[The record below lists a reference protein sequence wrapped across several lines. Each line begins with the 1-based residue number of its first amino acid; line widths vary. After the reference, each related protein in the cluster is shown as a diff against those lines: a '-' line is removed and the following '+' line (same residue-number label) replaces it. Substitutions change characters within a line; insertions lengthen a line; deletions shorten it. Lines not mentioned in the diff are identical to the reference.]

1 MSEAHPLDEIRKLEP
16 AALKVTLSDGSE
28 RPVAVPKIRNRWQ
41 RVYQTMDALP
51 WVRVEALDKNG
62 AILGVV
68 EDDEADE
75 LAAEVGAGD
84 PLDGMARMARIM
96 LEVMRSTQRETR
108 QMFEAQMRGNAE
120 LVEALI
126 TSMRSIA
133 SSYETSMQV
142 ERATRV
148 AESAQGGNPEIMHML
163 QLALASGM
171 VGGSKAA
178 APSMKPEGKP

>member
-1 MSEAHPLDEIRKLEP
+1 MSEPHPLDELRKLDP
-16 AALKVTLSDGSE
+16 AALKVTLADGSE

-68 EDDEADE
+68 EDDQADALAAESGVDE
-75 LAAEVGAGD
+75 LA
-84 PLDGMARMARIM
+84 GMARMARIM

-171 VGGSKAA
+171 VGPKAA
-178 APSMKPEGKP
+178 PPMKPEG